1 MGFQRGSLRPHP
13 GQRHQHGRQTDCALN
28 VSHIIHPIHAKN
40 MIPKKHSKA
49 EESHQASAML
59 EANPNATDVEIL
71 QLLLGFQGMPSSEP
85 IQPEPDIPSEKE
97 SESDTGNT
105 STPTGSPTDLHNTAR
120 QLLQSQTQNEQSLSS
135 LLEQVLQQMESQNQL
150 LLDFDK
156 RLSDLGGQIQSLK
169 NP

>member
-1 MGFQRGSLRPHP
+1 
-13 GQRHQHGRQTDCALN
+13 
-28 VSHIIHPIHAKN
+28 
-40 MIPKKHSKA
+40 
-49 EESHQASAML
+49 ML
-59 EANPNATDVEIL
+59 EANPNATDGEIL

>member
-1 MGFQRGSLRPHP
+1 
-13 GQRHQHGRQTDCALN
+13 
-28 VSHIIHPIHAKN
+28 
-40 MIPKKHSKA
+40 
-49 EESHQASAML
+49 ML
-59 EANPNATDVEIL
+59 EANPDATDGEIL

-85 IQPEPDIPSEKE
+85 IQPESDVTPE
-97 SESDTGNT
+97 SETQSGAGTT
-105 STPTGSPTDLHNTAR
+105 STPAGSPTDLQNTAR
-120 QLLQSQTQNEQSLSS
+120 QLLQGQTQNEQSLAS